1 MLGPTAARLG
11 ATGAGT
17 VITSGA
23 VARERYRFIPFR
35 STYLLLFTLEGNPQ
49 QQTRRRP
56 TEHCGGE
63 DAALHSGVENKG
75 TVY

>member
-1 MLGPTAARLG
+1 MRPG

-23 VARERYRFIPFR
+23 VTRERYRFIPFR
-35 STYLLLFTLEGNPQ
+35 SMYLVLFTLEENPQ

-56 TEHCGGE
+56 TEHCGEE
-63 DAALHSGVENKG
+63 DAALRSGVENKG